1 MSSTGAALTAEYL
14 AFLHTV
20 CLKLP
25 VTVKT
30 LSFHKHKSQ
39 MVFLLQPS
47 SSLWSPQSLSP
58 SHCHWAGMHVHS
70 PKALTAHVK
79 WLRPQE
85 HSVLLDTPAK
95 EQKEKDVLKT
105 WLYFMVHALNTNW
118 RYNCSPRT
126 HSLHEHTLSCKEKHS
141 SLSHCWNRRSSTIH
155 SFLEWSYLK
164 TTANSNLPK
173 RDLGIS

>member
-126 HSLHEHTLSCKEKHS
+126 HSVHEHTLSCKENIHPS
-141 SLSHCWNRRSSTIH
+141 HTAEIGDRALSTVSWNGAIWRQQQIATCQKEI
-155 SFLEWSYLK
+155 
-164 TTANSNLPK
+164 
-173 RDLGIS
+173 